1 MAKEEVFN
9 AVKES
14 FTLFGGFFTE
24 VSQDVGPER
33 ATEMYGRVF
42 DGMGELFGTM
52 VEEHRGDEEAAGK
65 VAAALE
71 QLNHAFGMYP
81 EMEITPTRILVHS
94 HACPIYDGYRAA
106 GLDHDTIEAMCRSSV
121 ACEAAAFRRIVP
133 DGNMSLAKF
142 RAAPDDFCTEAIDLA

>member
-1 MAKEEVFN
+1 MAQQEVYD

-14 FTLFGGFFTE
+14 FTILGGFFTE

-52 VEEHRGDEEAAGK
+52 AAKHRGDADISGK
-65 VAAALE
+65 VAAELE
-71 QLNHAFGMYP
+71 QLYPAFGIDP
-81 EMEITPTRILVHS
+81 EMEISPTRILVHS

-142 RAAPDDFCTEAIDLA
+142 RAAPDDFCTEAIELA